1 MADTLP
7 DRQEFGIDAEL
18 YAGLRE
24 LAAGAFPKRCPT
36 CGRSYRDADD
46 YIAQTR
52 RVGSGRSGLKQAVD
66 DDGQVIVELF
76 RNCVCGS
83 TLMDCFRD
91 RRDTSEAGLRRRAR
105 FGELI
110 AALVAQGLE
119 RERAHA
125 ELLKVLRGEPSTI
138 LKARP
143 RSAALPSLIDA
154 AAKDRSG

>member
-1 MADTLP
+1 VEASP
-7 DRQEFGIDAEL
+7 DGQEFGIDAGL

-24 LAAGAFPKRCPT
+24 IAA
-36 CGRSYRDADD
+36 
-46 YIAQTR
+46 
-52 RVGSGRSGLKQAVD
+52 GLKQAVD

-83 TLMDCFRD
+83 TLMNCFRD
-91 RRDTSEAGLRRRAR
+91 RRDTSEAGLRRRTR

-110 AALVAQGLE
+110 ATLVDQGLE

-143 RSAALPSLIDA
+143 RNAGNASVS
-154 AAKDRSG
+154 AKDRSG